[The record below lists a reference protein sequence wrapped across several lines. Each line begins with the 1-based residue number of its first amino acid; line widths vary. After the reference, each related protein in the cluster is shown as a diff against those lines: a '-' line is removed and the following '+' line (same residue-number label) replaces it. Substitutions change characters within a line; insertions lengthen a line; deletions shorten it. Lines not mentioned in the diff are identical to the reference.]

1 MISRCFFLLF
11 NFIFLNFNHSFSQ
24 KIFSSKYSS
33 DSDLNIF
40 VVDYEN
46 QADLK
51 VFKVDY
57 LSQAKGNEGLWYFV
71 EYKSKADK
79 KIYCLIFL
87 ITFC

>member
-1 MISRCFFLLF
+1 MISRYLFLFYIL
-11 NFIFLNFNHSFSQ
+11 IFLNSNHSFSQ

-40 VVDYEN
+40 VVDYES

-57 LSQAKGNEGLWYFV
+57 LSQAKGNDGLWYFV
-71 EYKSKADK
+71 KYKSQSDLK
-79 KIYCLIFL
+79 IFL
-87 ITFC
+87 